1 MESGRW
7 TKHILS
13 IIGAYYL
20 FSGLFNAL
28 FPKVAFHLAEMDA
41 PTHIFIWQHVSVL
54 FAVLGIGFM
63 IAATNPGRYWPITFM
78 GLMKMLLGTV
88 GFITLFASGCIS
100 WGFGIHVLLA
110 DVIWLAPMFLVLRW
124 SFNENMKIEESL
136 NYMYLGRDDA
146 DTSDML
152 DQNGDP
158 VSTPDSDQPI
168 LLVFLRHFGCVFC
181 RETLHTISKE
191 KRWIEKMGSKIVI
204 VHQSPEE
211 EAKAELEKFGLQDL
225 TRVSD
230 PSCRFYRRFGL
241 ESVSATDM
249 LSMKNILRMMDI
261 MMFKRLFQ
269 GRTKGDPLQMPGAF
283 LVKNGQ
289 IINGYKHE
297 DASDS
302 PDYLRLAT
310 WE

>member
-1 MESGRW
+1 
-7 TKHILS
+7 
-13 IIGAYYL
+13 
-20 FSGLFNAL
+20 
-28 FPKVAFHLAEMDA
+28 
-41 PTHIFIWQHVSVL
+41 
-54 FAVLGIGFM
+54 
-63 IAATNPGRYWPITFM
+63 
-78 GLMKMLLGTV
+78 
-88 GFITLFASGCIS
+88 
-100 WGFGIHVLLA
+100 
-110 DVIWLAPMFLVLRW
+110 
-124 SFNENMKIEESL
+124 
-136 NYMYLGRDDA
+136 
-146 DTSDML
+146 
-152 DQNGDP
+152 
-158 VSTPDSDQPI
+158 
-168 LLVFLRHFGCVFC
+168 
-181 RETLHTISKE
+181 
-191 KRWIEKMGSKIVI
+191 MGSKIVI